1 MTLNAAPLLVLLG
14 VLPGCSLFGGA
25 SPPDVNIIERPT
37 LVVCDTSPRPDAL
50 DLKDTPP
57 TLVMNEAE
65 VWGYW
70 FNSELYAALAEN
82 LQAMRS
88 WMTQSR
94 AIRDKLVACIED
106 HNDQLETT
114 PPGE

>member
-1 MTLNAAPLLVLLG
+1 MTIKAGAALVLLG
-14 VLPGCSLFGGA
+14 VLPGCSLF
-25 SPPDVNIIERPT
+25 SSKPPDVVIQERAT
-37 LVVCDTSPRPDAL
+37 RVICDTSPRPDAL

-82 LQAMRS
+82 LQAMRA
-88 WMTQSR
+88 WMSQSR
-94 AIRDKLVACIED
+94 AIRDKLVTCIDD
-106 HNDQLETT
+106 HNAQLED
-114 PPGE
+114 PRPDE

>member
-1 MTLNAAPLLVLLG
+1 MNLNAAPLLVLLG
-14 VLPGCSLFGGA
+14 VLPGCSLFG
-25 SPPDVNIIERPT
+25 STPPDVFIQEKAAP
-37 LVVCDTSPRPDAL
+37 VVCDTSPRPDSL

-70 FNSELYAALAEN
+70 FDSELYAALAEN
-82 LQAMRS
+82 LQAMRT

-94 AIRDKLVACIED
+94 AIRTKLVACITE
-106 HNDQLETT
+106 HNDQLEE
-114 PPGE
+114 PPPDQ